1 MATKKF
7 DSLFEQVYSEYASQL
22 NEAPVTTEPEIF
34 AKSLKAGIGTAPG
47 GGYLIGKLADA
58 LGKSKEDV
66 IDMISKDL
74 YDKVFPNG
82 VNPANNEEAY
92 RTYIS
97 NAILDIVK
105 KVQEEQG
112 VSISGAGKAVAG
124 YTARV
129 ISQLGDAKKEYGA
142 KVSRQEVKAA
152 VEDAEATDG
161 ATPAP
166 AAEPKAPKAARY
178 MDEAE
183 YEILTP
189 DEMSAAGVDLKDDL
203 KTYYSR
209 IENIAD
215 QVQKGK
221 DLVRAVQRGGTDV
234 GSATKAVSAL
244 IRAGAIKYASAEN
257 SDQDIEALMASEEDM
272 DEVARKEFETSFG
285 KTFKDWEAAQPGSAA
300 ERGWQK
306 GYDV

>member
-22 NEAPVTTEPEIF
+22 NEAPVETELGTF
-34 AKSLKAGIGTAPG
+34 TKSLKAGIGTAPG
-47 GGYLIGKLADA
+47 GGYLIGKIAA
-58 LGKSKEDV
+58 ATGKSKEEV
-66 IDMISKDL
+66 VDMISKDL
-74 YDKVFPNG
+74 FDKVFPNG
-82 VNPANNEEAY
+82 VNPANNEDAY
-92 RTYIS
+92 RASIT
-97 NAILDIVK
+97 NALVEIVK

-112 VSISGAGKAVAG
+112 VSVPGAGKAVAG

-142 KVSRQEVKAA
+142 KVSKQEVKAA
-152 VEDAEATDG
+152 VEDAEVTDG

-189 DEMSAAGVDLKDDL
+189 DEMSAAGVDLRDDL

-221 DLVRAVQRGGTDV
+221 DIVKAIQRGGTDT
-234 GSATKAVSAL
+234 GTAMKAVTSL
-244 IRAGAIKYASAEN
+244 IRNGAIKYATAET
-257 SDQDIEALMASEEDM
+257 SDQDVEALEAGEEDM
-272 DEVARKEFETSFG
+272 ERIAQD
-285 KTFKDWEAAQPGSAA
+285 TFKREFG
-300 ERGWQK
+300 
-306 GYDV
+306 DVYRKTMLGELPEI